1 MIYLLSVLYAFV
13 LILYVLWRPSIR
25 NFGLPLLDSFVIGVF
40 LFAAGSV
47 VVWVEAIEY
56 SSEVAHIGLLAGISG
71 TLGASISARTLL
83 GGAVDLSLAKRIR
96 QISIGSGERFAVIF
110 GLLLCTAVSIAFMFS
125 IYLNEEL
132 FDLYYKSVILNEIS
146 LTPARIAMSSGEY
159 GYFYPGYIKQVRDIL
174 FPILLVSVIIFRFGR
189 IVDAI
194 LFASFFFVAAAGFLS
209 GQRLV
214 FAQFFLCILAAVL
227 VDFFSRGRAARFS
240 LLLSGSMGATTV
252 AGMVFLTV
260 MLGRLDIALSPD
272 VAPARNV
279 ETKVSASQTESQPEN
294 VAQKNAVERKLAE
307 IKRPEDAAVEND
319 PASLS
324 RTTKAA
330 GASSELEPIT
340 AANGDVIVAPRE
352 ADAEGKSASPRQ
364 ATEVEVNLKRLEPV
378 VSETVTAV
386 STQDSGVAIKKGTE
400 VNADT
405 PVAVPADTAAE
416 PAKAPASDFYQ
427 LPRPIAAIVA
437 LVHRAIIAV
446 PRENTISYEF
456 WAVDAP
462 TYGQGWITDLGGVK
476 PGTQKQLSNVL
487 SEANRGGQAGNSP
500 MALAV
505 DIFHNWGWVGVA
517 VFPALFALVFA
528 ATDKILTL
536 GNSPIFIGN
545 KIFLFFSIP
554 LMYSPFLILL
564 YGGAVTISIIIYI
577 TILRSKLLGY
587 FGLHPSH
594 LRSV

>member
-13 LILYVLWRPSIR
+13 LILYALWRPSIR

-125 IYLNEEL
+125 IYLNDEL
-132 FDLYYKSVILNEIS
+132 FELYYKSIILNEIS

-189 IVDAI
+189 IVDEI
-194 LFASFFFVAAAGFLS
+194 LVASFFFVAAAGFLS

-307 IKRPEDAAVEND
+307 IERSDEAAVEND

-330 GASSELEPIT
+330 GASSELEPVT
-340 AANGDVIVAPRE
+340 SAKGGVIVAARE
-352 ADAEGKSASPRQ
+352 ADAEGKSAYPRQ
-364 ATEVEVNLKRLEPV
+364 AAEVEANPKRLEPV
-378 VSETVTAV
+378 VSETATV
-386 STQDSGVAIKKGTE
+386 
-400 VNADT
+400 
-405 PVAVPADTAAE
+405 DTATE
-416 PAKAPASDFYQ
+416 PAKAPTSDFYQ

-462 TYGQGWITDLGGVK
+462 TYGQGWITDLGGLK

-577 TILRSKLLGY
+577 TILRSKLLRY
-587 FGLHPSH
+587 FGLYPSH
-594 LRSV
+594 LR

>member
-13 LILYVLWRPSIR
+13 LILYALWRPSIR

-125 IYLNEEL
+125 IYLNDEL
-132 FDLYYKSVILNEIS
+132 FELYYKSIILNEIS

-194 LFASFFFVAAAGFLS
+194 LVASFFFVAAAGFLS

-307 IKRPEDAAVEND
+307 IERSDEAAVEND

-330 GASSELEPIT
+330 GASSELEPVT
-340 AANGDVIVAPRE
+340 SAKGGVIVAARE
-352 ADAEGKSASPRQ
+352 ADAEGKSAYPRQ
-364 ATEVEVNLKRLEPV
+364 AAEVEANPKRLEPV
-378 VSETVTAV
+378 VSETATV
-386 STQDSGVAIKKGTE
+386 
-400 VNADT
+400 
-405 PVAVPADTAAE
+405 DTATE
-416 PAKAPASDFYQ
+416 PAKAPTSDFYQ

-462 TYGQGWITDLGGVK
+462 TYGQGWITDLGGLK

-577 TILRSKLLGY
+577 TILRSKLLSY
-587 FGLHPSH
+587 FGLYPSH
-594 LRSV
+594 LR

>member
-13 LILYVLWRPSIR
+13 LILYALWRPSIR
-25 NFGLPLLDSFVIGVF
+25 NFGLPLLDSFVIGFF

-125 IYLNEEL
+125 IYLNDEL
-132 FDLYYKSVILNEIS
+132 FELYYKSIILNEIS

-194 LFASFFFVAAAGFLS
+194 LVASFFFVAAAGFLS

-307 IKRPEDAAVEND
+307 IERSDEAAVEND

-330 GASSELEPIT
+330 GASSELEPVT
-340 AANGDVIVAPRE
+340 SAKGGVIVAARE
-352 ADAEGKSASPRQ
+352 ADAEGKSAYPRQ
-364 ATEVEVNLKRLEPV
+364 AAEVEANPKRLEPV
-378 VSETVTAV
+378 VSETATV
-386 STQDSGVAIKKGTE
+386 
-400 VNADT
+400 
-405 PVAVPADTAAE
+405 DTATE
-416 PAKAPASDFYQ
+416 PAKAPTSDFYQ

-462 TYGQGWITDLGGVK
+462 TYGQGWITDLGGLK

-564 YGGAVTISIIIYI
+564 YGGAVTIAIIIYI
-577 TILRSKLLGY
+577 TILRSKLL
-587 FGLHPSH
+587 
-594 LRSV
+594 